1 MKILVT
7 GGAGF
12 IGSHTC
18 VELLNAGYDVV
29 IVDNLVNSK
38 ERTIDAIKQITGKD
52 VKFYKKDMTDKEALN
67 AIFDENPD
75 INSVIHFAALK
86 AVGESV
92 EKPIEYYTN
101 NLVSTLNLVDV
112 MRKHNIKKLIFSS
125 SATVYGEPEEVP
137 IKETAKIGN
146 ATNPYGET
154 KVMIERILNDIYISD
169 HEWSIILLRYFN
181 PIGAHESGLIGEE
194 PNGVPNN
201 LMPYI
206 NQVALGKLDH
216 LRVFGNDYPTHD
228 GTGVRDYI
236 HVVDLAKG
244 HIKAIAKANET
255 TGVECYNLGT
265 GKGYSVL
272 DIVKNFEKATNIK
285 IKYEIVPRR
294 AGDIAT
300 CYADPSKAEKELGWK
315 AEKNLEDMCKDSW
328 RFTKKSGKKN
338 ENGLTMSSLVITM
351 IVMVILSG
359 IAVTMSLNSKNGAY
373 NKTSQ
378 KIVEQNNTINQ
389 LNSSIES
396 TLTDQEEEWGIK

>member
-29 IVDNLVNSK
+29 IADNLVNSK
-38 ERTIDAIKQITGKD
+38 EKTIDAIKKITKKD
-52 VKFYKKDMTDKEALN
+52 VKFYKIDLTDKEELN
-67 AIFDENPD
+67 KLFDENPD

-112 MRKHNIKKLIFSS
+112 MRKHNIKKIVFSS
-125 SATVYGEPEEVP
+125 SATVYGDPEEVP
-137 IKETAKIGN
+137 IKETAKTGN

-154 KVMIERILNDIYISD
+154 KVMIERILNDIYVAD
-169 HEWSIILLRYFN
+169 KEWSIILLRYFN

-194 PNGVPNN
+194 PNGIPNN

-216 LRVFGNDYPTHD
+216 LRVFGDDYDTPD

-244 HIKAIAKANET
+244 HIKAIERANKI
-255 TGVECYNLGT
+255 TGVEVYNLGT

-272 DIVKNFEKATNIK
+272 DIVKNFEKATGIK
-285 IKYEIVPRR
+285 IKYEITERR

-300 CYADPSKAEKELGWK
+300 CYADPKKAKEELGWS
-315 AEKNLEDMCKDSW
+315 AEKTLDDMCKDSW
-328 RFTKKSGKKN
+328 NYINGGKN
-338 ENGLTMSSLVITM
+338 
-351 IVMVILSG
+351 
-359 IAVTMSLNSKNGAY
+359 
-373 NKTSQ
+373 
-378 KIVEQNNTINQ
+378 
-389 LNSSIES
+389 
-396 TLTDQEEEWGIK
+396 